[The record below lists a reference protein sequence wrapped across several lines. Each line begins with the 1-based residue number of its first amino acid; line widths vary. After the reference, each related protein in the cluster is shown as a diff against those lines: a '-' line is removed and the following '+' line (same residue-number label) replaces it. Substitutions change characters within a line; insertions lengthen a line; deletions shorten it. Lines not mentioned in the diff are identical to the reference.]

1 MGLTSLGDGET
12 RFIAADQVTR
22 ELQEVL
28 HLFDVIVGTEEEFHI
43 AGGSTDTL
51 LALAQV
57 RAVSRPRWSANA
69 ARLAV
74 RSIPVPFRPV
84 WMTA

>member
-1 MGLTSLGDGET
+1 M
-12 RFIAADQVTR
+12 
-22 ELQEVL
+22 L

-57 RAVSRPRWSANA
+57 RAEPATLVCKRGA
-69 ARLAV
+69 LIV